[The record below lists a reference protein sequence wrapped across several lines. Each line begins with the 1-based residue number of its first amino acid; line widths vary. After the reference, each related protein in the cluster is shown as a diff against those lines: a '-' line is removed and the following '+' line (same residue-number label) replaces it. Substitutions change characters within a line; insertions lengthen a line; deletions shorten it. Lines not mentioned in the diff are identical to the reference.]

1 MAFEIHPVREFVV
14 SPALPPAL
22 ARLGE
27 LSMNLLWTW
36 NHTIRAAF
44 RRLDTNLWKACGYNP
59 VAMLSR
65 LPQSALD
72 KAASERVY
80 LSIYRKACAAFDE
93 YMAQKPDGLGGSSML
108 VAYFS
113 MEYGLI
119 ESLTIYSGGLGILSG
134 DHLKAASDA
143 GVNLVAVG
151 LLYQTGYFQQYLS
164 PDGWQTERYPVN
176 DFYNWP
182 VEPAR
187 DAEGAEIRV
196 QVLLPRGPLQIKVWR
211 LKIGRVSLLLLDT
224 NIEENS
230 HIPEY
235 RDITDQLYGG
245 DTHVRM
251 RQEIVLGIGGLR
263 ALKALG
269 LQPTVFHMN
278 EGHSAFLALERSRL
292 LMSEQHLSFNEALE
306 AARTNNVFTTHTPV
320 PAGIDMFDPSLV
332 YEYFGNYCREHGIPF
347 DRFLDL
353 GRNGNREQGDRFSMA
368 VFALS
373 ASSYRNAVSRL
384 HAEVSQEMFQNLW
397 PNLPLHEVPITPITN
412 GVHLPTWL
420 NSDVA
425 QLYDTFLQPDWRERY
440 TERSVW
446 EQVPEIPNSELW
458 EAHRRRKRKLVT
470 FLRERLLHRA
480 EERRASKAELKRIFE
495 MFDPDVFTIGFARR
509 FATYKR
515 ATLLFRD
522 RERLKKLVSNTKM
535 PVQIIIAGKAH
546 PQDNPGKQFIREII
560 QFTRDPEFSRY
571 IAFIE
576 DYDIEVGRELV
587 QGVDLWLNNPRRGEE
602 ACGTSGM
609 KAAINGVL
617 NFSILDGWFDEA
629 FESSGGWAIG
639 DRSPY
644 APDQDEL
651 HASYIYSVL
660 ENEIVP
666 MYYLQREEGVPN
678 AWVQRVK
685 QSLMNLSPQFNCQRM
700 IHEYSSLLYAQA
712 HDAYAAVL
720 RDGFQPAREK
730 VNWMGQIDQVWDG
743 VRIED
748 AAPESGNSLL
758 TGQTVQLSAA
768 VFLNGLQPGDVRVEA
783 VVGRVSPQGLLE
795 ETMVVSLPPT
805 KEQNGTHM
813 FEREFVPHHT
823 GRLGYTLRVAPNHA
837 EDPLSRPCR
846 APMKWAR

>member
-1 MAFEIHPVREFVV
+1 MSFEIHPVKEFIV
-14 SPALPPAL
+14 SPALPPTL

-44 RRLDTNLWKACGYNP
+44 RRLDPALWRACGFNP

-65 LPQSALD
+65 LPQAALD
-72 KAASERVY
+72 KAASDRVY
-80 LSIYRKACAAFDE
+80 LSVYRKACGAFDE
-93 YMAQKPDGLGGSSML
+93 YMAQNPESLGGNSMV

-134 DHLKAASDA
+134 DHLKAAGDA
-143 GVNLVAVG
+143 GLNLVAVG

-187 DAEGAEIRV
+187 DAAGAEIRV
-196 QVLLPRGPLQIKVWR
+196 EVQLPRGPVQVKVWR
-211 LKIGRVSLLLLDT
+211 LKVGRVNLLLLDT
-224 NIEENS
+224 NVAENAA
-230 HIPEY
+230 IPEY

-269 LQPTVFHMN
+269 LHATVFHMN

-292 LMSEQHLSFNEALE
+292 LMSEQAMSFDQALE
-306 AARTNNVFTTHTPV
+306 ATRTNNVFTTHTPV

-347 DRFLDL
+347 ERFLEL

-373 ASSYRNAVSRL
+373 ASSYRNAVSKL

-397 PNLPLHEVPITPITN
+397 PNLPVREVPVTPITN

-420 NSDVA
+420 NGDFA
-425 QLYDTFLQPDWRERY
+425 QLYDGYLQPDWRERY
-440 TERSVW
+440 TETAVW
-446 EQVPEIPNSELW
+446 DRVPEIPNNEVW
-458 EAHRRRKRKLVT
+458 EAHRKRKRKLVA
-470 FLRERLLHRA
+470 FVRERLLQRG
-480 EERRASKAELKRIFE
+480 EQRRASKAELKRIFE

-522 RERLKKLVSNTKM
+522 RERLKRLVANEKM

-546 PQDNPGKQFIREII
+546 PQDNPGKQYIREVV
-560 QFTRDPEFSRY
+560 QFTRDPELSRY
-571 IAFIE
+571 ITFIE
-576 DYDIEVGRELV
+576 DYDIQVGRELV

-644 APDQDEL
+644 TPDQDEL

-678 AWVQRVK
+678 AWIQRVK
-685 QSLMNLSPQFNCQRM
+685 QSLMNLSPQYNCQRM
-700 IHEYSSLLYAQA
+700 IHEYTSLLYAPA
-712 HDAYAAVL
+712 HDGYAAVR
-720 RDGFQPAREK
+720 RDGFQAAREK
-730 VNWMGQIDQVWDG
+730 VTWMSQVDQVWDG

-748 AAPESGNSLL
+748 ATPETGNSLL
-758 TGQTVQLSAA
+758 TGQTVLLRAG
-768 VFLNGLQPGDVRVEA
+768 VYLNGLQPGDVRVEA
-783 VVGRVSPQGLLE
+783 VVGPVSPDGLLE
-795 ETMVVSLPPT
+795 QTMIVSLPPV
-805 KEQNGTHM
+805 KEQGGAHV
-813 FEREFVPHHT
+813 FEREFVPHRT
-823 GRLGYTLRVAPNHA
+823 GRLGYTLRIAPNHA

>member
-1 MAFEIHPVREFVV
+1 MSFEIHPVREFVV

-44 RRLDTNLWKACGYNP
+44 RRLDSSLWRACGYNP

-65 LPQSALD
+65 LPQAALD
-72 KAASERVY
+72 KAASDRVY
-80 LSIYRKACAAFDE
+80 LSVYRKACGAFDE
-93 YMAQKPDGLGGSSML
+93 YMSQKPESPGGHSML

-143 GVNLVAVG
+143 GLNLVGVG
-151 LLYQTGYFQQYLS
+151 LLYQPGYLQQYLS

-187 DAEGAEIRV
+187 DAGGAEIRV
-196 QVLLPRGPLQIKVWR
+196 QVQMPRGTVHIKVWR
-211 LKIGRVSLLLLDT
+211 LNVGRVSLLLLDT
-224 NIEENS
+224 NIPENS
-230 HIPEY
+230 SIPEY

-292 LMSEQHLSFNEALE
+292 LMGDQQMSFDEALE
-306 AARTNNVFTTHTPV
+306 ATRTNNVFTTHTPV

-347 DRFLDL
+347 ERFLGL

-373 ASSYRNAVSRL
+373 ASSYRNAVSKL

-397 PNLPLHEVPITPITN
+397 PNLPVHEVPITPITN

-420 NSDVA
+420 NSDFA
-425 QLYDTFLQPDWRERY
+425 QLYETYFQPDWRERY
-440 TERSVW
+440 AERSVW
-446 EQVPEIPNSELW
+446 DQVPEIPNNEVW
-458 EAHRRRKRKLVT
+458 EAHRRRKRKLVA
-470 FLRERLLHRA
+470 FVRDRMLQRA

-515 ATLLFRD
+515 ATLLFQD
-522 RERLKKLVSNTKM
+522 RERLRRLLANEKM

-546 PQDNPGKQFIREII
+546 PQDNPGKQFIREIV
-560 QFTRDPEFSRY
+560 QFARDPEMSRH
-571 IAFIE
+571 ITFIE
-576 DYDIEVGRELV
+576 DYDIQVGRELV

-639 DRSPY
+639 DRSDY
-644 APDQDEL
+644 TPDQDEL

-660 ENEIVP
+660 ENDIVP

-678 AWVQRVK
+678 AWIQRVK

-700 IHEYSSLLYAQA
+700 INEYTSLLYTPA
-712 HDAYAAVL
+712 HEGYVAVR
-720 RDGFQPAREK
+720 RDGFQSAREK
-730 VNWMGQIDQVWDG
+730 VDWMGQVDKVWDG

-748 AAPESGNSLL
+748 ATPETGNSLL
-758 TGQTVQLSAA
+758 TGQTVQLRAA

-783 VVGRVSPQGLLE
+783 VVGRVSPDGLLE

-805 KEQNGTHM
+805 KEQGGTHV
-813 FEREFVPHHT
+813 FEKEFEPHQT
-823 GRLGYTLRVAPNHA
+823 GRLGYTLRIAPNHA

>member
-1 MAFEIHPVREFVV
+1 MSFEIHPVREFVV

-44 RRLDTNLWKACGYNP
+44 RRLDSSLWRACGYNP

-65 LPQSALD
+65 LPQAALD
-72 KAASERVY
+72 KAASDRVY
-80 LSIYRKACAAFDE
+80 LSVYRKACGAFDE
-93 YMAQKPDGLGGSSML
+93 YMSQKPESPGGQSML

-143 GVNLVAVG
+143 GLNLVGVG
-151 LLYQTGYFQQYLS
+151 LLYQTGYLQQYLS

-187 DAEGAEIRV
+187 DAGGVEIRV
-196 QVLLPRGPLQIKVWR
+196 QVQMPRGTVHIKVWR
-211 LKIGRVSLLLLDT
+211 LNVGRVSLLLLDT
-224 NIEENS
+224 NIPENS
-230 HIPEY
+230 SIPEY

-292 LMSEQHLSFNEALE
+292 LMGDQQMSFDEALE
-306 AARTNNVFTTHTPV
+306 ATRTNNVFTTHTPV

-347 DRFLDL
+347 ERFLGL

-373 ASSYRNAVSRL
+373 ASSYRNAVSKL

-397 PNLPLHEVPITPITN
+397 PNLPVHEVPITPITN

-420 NSDVA
+420 NSDFA
-425 QLYDTFLQPDWRERY
+425 QLYETYFQPDWRERY
-440 TERSVW
+440 AERSVW
-446 EQVPEIPNSELW
+446 DQVPEIPKNEVW
-458 EAHRRRKRKLVT
+458 EAHRRRKRKLVA
-470 FLRERLLHRA
+470 FVRDRMLQRA

-515 ATLLFRD
+515 ATLLFHD
-522 RERLKKLVSNTKM
+522 RERLRRLLANEKM

-546 PQDNPGKQFIREII
+546 PQDNPGKQFIREIV
-560 QFTRDPEFSRY
+560 QFARDPEMSRH
-571 IAFIE
+571 ITFIE
-576 DYDIEVGRELV
+576 DYDIQVGRELV

-639 DRSPY
+639 DRSDY
-644 APDQDEL
+644 TPDQDEL

-660 ENEIVP
+660 ENDIVP

-678 AWVQRVK
+678 AWIQRVK

-700 IHEYSSLLYAQA
+700 INEYTSLLYTPA
-712 HDAYAAVL
+712 HEGYTAVR
-720 RDGFQPAREK
+720 RDGFQSAREK
-730 VNWMGQIDQVWDG
+730 VDWMGQVDKVWDG

-748 AAPESGNSLL
+748 ATPETGNSLL
-758 TGQTVQLSAA
+758 TGQTVLLRAA

-783 VVGRVSPQGLLE
+783 VVGRVSPDGLLE

-805 KEQNGTHM
+805 KEQGGTYM
-813 FEREFVPHHT
+813 FEKEFEPHQT
-823 GRLGYTLRVAPNHA
+823 GRLGYTLRIAPNHA

>member
-1 MAFEIHPVREFVV
+1 MSFEIHPVREFVV

-44 RRLDTNLWKACGYNP
+44 RRLDSSLWRACGYNP

-65 LPQSALD
+65 LPQAALD
-72 KAASERVY
+72 KAASDRVY
-80 LSIYRKACAAFDE
+80 LSVYRKACGAFDE
-93 YMAQKPDGLGGSSML
+93 YMSQKPESPGGHSML

-143 GVNLVAVG
+143 GLNLVGVG
-151 LLYQTGYFQQYLS
+151 LLYQTGYLQQYLS

-187 DAEGAEIRV
+187 DAGGAEIRV
-196 QVLLPRGPLQIKVWR
+196 QVQMPRGTVHIKVWR
-211 LKIGRVSLLLLDT
+211 LNVGRVSLLLLDT
-224 NIEENS
+224 NIPENS
-230 HIPEY
+230 SIPEY

-292 LMSEQHLSFNEALE
+292 LMGDQQMSFDEALE
-306 AARTNNVFTTHTPV
+306 ATRTNNVFTTHTPV

-347 DRFLDL
+347 ERFLGL

-373 ASSYRNAVSRL
+373 ASSYRNAVSKL

-397 PNLPLHEVPITPITN
+397 PNLPVHEVPITPITN

-420 NSDVA
+420 NSDFA
-425 QLYDTFLQPDWRERY
+425 QLYETYFQPDWRERY
-440 TERSVW
+440 AERSVW
-446 EQVPEIPNSELW
+446 DQVPEIPNNEVW
-458 EAHRRRKRKLVT
+458 EAHRRRKRKLVA
-470 FLRERLLHRA
+470 FVRDRMLQRA

-515 ATLLFRD
+515 ATLLFQD
-522 RERLKKLVSNTKM
+522 RERLRRLLANEKM

-546 PQDNPGKQFIREII
+546 PQDNPGKQFIREIV
-560 QFTRDPEFSRY
+560 QFARDPEMSRH
-571 IAFIE
+571 ITFIE
-576 DYDIEVGRELV
+576 DYDIQVGRELV

-639 DRSPY
+639 DRSDY
-644 APDQDEL
+644 TPDQDEL

-660 ENEIVP
+660 ENDIVP

-678 AWVQRVK
+678 AWIQRVK

-700 IHEYSSLLYAQA
+700 INEYTSLLYTPA
-712 HDAYAAVL
+712 HEGYVAVR
-720 RDGFQPAREK
+720 RDGFQSAREK
-730 VNWMGQIDQVWDG
+730 VDWMGQVDKVWDG

-748 AAPESGNSLL
+748 ATPETGNSLL
-758 TGQTVQLSAA
+758 TGQTVQLRAA

-783 VVGRVSPQGLLE
+783 VVGRVSPDGLLE

-805 KEQNGTHM
+805 KEQGGTHV
-813 FEREFVPHHT
+813 FEKEFEPHQT
-823 GRLGYTLRVAPNHA
+823 GRLGYTLRIAPNHA